1 MRDIDYAFFS
11 QMSYLNWEN
20 LNKKNIEEA
29 GSDNLV
35 TNILNTK
42 ELWSILCPSTS
53 LKTKKVSE
61 YAGNDKRLFM
71 KYSLEGAK
79 KTILIFQNGN
89 FFRCRIW
96 RYIQT
101 LFKEKGEDCQ

>member
-29 GSDNLV
+29 GTDDSV

-42 ELWSILCPSTS
+42 ELWSILSPSTN
-53 LKTKKVSE
+53 LKKKEISE

-71 KYSLEGAK
+71 KYSLEKSK
-79 KTILIFQNGN
+79 KPVFDFSEWKFLLGVGYA
-89 FFRCRIW
+89 
-96 RYIQT
+96 YIN
-101 LFKEKGEDCQ
+101 CI

>member
-29 GSDNLV
+29 GTDDSV

-42 ELWSILCPSTS
+42 ELWSILSPSTN
-53 LKTKKVSE
+53 LKKKEISE

-71 KYSLEGAK
+71 KYSLEK
-79 KTILIFQNGN
+79 SNLFLIFLNGN
-89 FFRCRIW
+89 SF
-96 RYIQT
+96 
-101 LFKEKGEDCQ
+101 